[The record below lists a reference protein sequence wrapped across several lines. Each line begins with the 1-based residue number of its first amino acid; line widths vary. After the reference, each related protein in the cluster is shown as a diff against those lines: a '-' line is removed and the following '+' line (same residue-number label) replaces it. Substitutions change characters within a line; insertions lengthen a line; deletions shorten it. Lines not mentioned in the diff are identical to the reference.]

1 MATSKDLQNNKLQ
14 HKDKYN
20 NGALKG
26 ENEMN
31 QAMKLVIKHLKSI
44 YPYEFSHES
53 SITLSKIIEESLP
66 EYKNFLY
73 CESTSSR
80 AQPDG
85 GIIYLHIGNY
95 KFPILMAENKLQ
107 GTIDKLAKQGKKQIA
122 QGNAIERLGK
132 NVLLFQTYL
141 RILGH
146 NIFPF
151 VCFGNGYDFKE
162 GSTIRDR
169 VIAINMLGKLN
180 EINVHNVYELQRG
193 SYFFRYEEWTC
204 KEMLDTFK
212 KITEI
217 SIQYYLKKYGKS

>member
-31 QAMKLVIKHLKSI
+31 QAMKLVMEHLKSI

-66 EYKNFLY
+66 EYKNFLH

-141 RILGH
+141 KRR
-146 NIFPF
+146 
-151 VCFGNGYDFKE
+151 KE
-162 GSTIRDR
+162 
-169 VIAINMLGKLN
+169 IAHYSCLL
-180 EINVHNVYELQRG
+180 VSVFY
-193 SYFFRYEEWTC
+193 
-204 KEMLDTFK
+204 TFK
-212 KITEI
+212 MLEI
-217 SIQYYLKKYGKS
+217 FKKSHLVHSCALEFL